1 MHNMHNLITAKIM
14 KNKTSN
20 FYLKKKKS
28 FMNIDNQSFF
38 SEIQKVR
45 ELIIQQTS
53 SMKFI
58 KVLQV
63 ERIMYQI

>member
-1 MHNMHNLITAKIM
+1 M